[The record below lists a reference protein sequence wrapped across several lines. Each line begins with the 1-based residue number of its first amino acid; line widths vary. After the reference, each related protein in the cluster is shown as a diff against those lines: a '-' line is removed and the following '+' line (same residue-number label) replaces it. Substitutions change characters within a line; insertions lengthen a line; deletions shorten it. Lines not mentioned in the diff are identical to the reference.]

1 MIKLTVAC
9 TLLVSAPSL
18 AQEPEVPTLP
28 TFITSDASA
37 QTVDGWLKH
46 IRPDRE
52 DLAFETI
59 PWLTTLAD
67 GIRAADKQGKP
78 MLLWIMN
85 GHPLGCT

>member
-37 QTVDGWLKH
+37 QTVDG
-46 IRPDRE
+46 
-52 DLAFETI
+52 
-59 PWLTTLAD
+59 
-67 GIRAADKQGKP
+67 
-78 MLLWIMN
+78 
-85 GHPLGCT
+85 